1 MENIEATIL
10 IFKIAAM
17 DKENKTNITLNSQDA
32 KKILDYINKLESE
45 NTYFKNKY
53 TDDEKIQIY
62 KK

>member
-1 MENIEATIL
+1 MKDIKATKLIL
-10 IFKIAAM
+10 KIAAM
-17 DKENKTNITLNSQDA
+17 DKENKTTVTLNSQDA